1 MKKKKIILNG
11 MSILK
16 ILMRTKLYSKI
27 WKNLSTFNWQK
38 MNIVVNILKVNWL
51 IFRIV
56 NVNIF

>member
-16 ILMRTKLYSKI
+16 ILMRTKSYSKI
-27 WKNLSTFNWQK
+27 WNNLSTFNWQK
-38 MNIVVNILKVNWL
+38 MNIVVNILKVNWP

-56 NVNIF
+56 IVNIF